1 LYPNKHF
8 NSIKSKCKKN
18 YYQNIKKIIPKNY
31 KWSNIEL
38 KNGETILIGEMQ
50 DVSDR
55 NDGVLVFENKEDPV
69 YFPWDK
75 IEEIHFK

>member
-1 LYPNKHF
+1 MVMIIGL
-8 NSIKSKCKKN
+8 
-18 YYQNIKKIIPKNY
+18 IPKNY
-31 KWSNIEL
+31 KYSNIEL
-38 KNGETILIGEMQ
+38 KNGENILIGEMQ

-75 IEEIHFK
+75 IEEIIFK